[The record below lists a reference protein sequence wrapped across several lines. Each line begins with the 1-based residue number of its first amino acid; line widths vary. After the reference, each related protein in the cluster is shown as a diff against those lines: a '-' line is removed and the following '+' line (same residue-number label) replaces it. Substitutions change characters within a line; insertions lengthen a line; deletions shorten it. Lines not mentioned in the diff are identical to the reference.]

1 MYENRLFS
9 ACFIV
14 WMYRYTTFEIK
25 VDLCAH
31 TDSKN
36 GIFTRRVYSAYILT
50 RTPSPYSAGWRW
62 GLLSR
67 KIFSNFIFLILSR
80 NLVNG
85 FLRLNNFFIF
95 SDSVIVLVWF
105 WLSDYR
111 LIVSIFNISIFTRFG
126 YAWLSSSTRLI
137 FARYSLSVLRYIFLV
152 SISTCFSIADS
163 TLWLFNSLSLRLF
176 CLL

>member
-1 MYENRLFS
+1 MRTQIAKTAHLPAEY
-9 ACFIV
+9 I
-14 WMYRYTTFEIK
+14 WGTF
-25 VDLCAH
+25 
-31 TDSKN
+31 
-36 GIFTRRVYSAYILT
+36 LT
-50 RTPSPYSAGWRW
+50 RTPSPFSAGWHG

-67 KIFSNFIFLILSR
+67 KIFFHFYFLILARYSC
-80 NLVNG
+80 LWII
-85 FLRLNNFFIF
+85 FLFF

-152 SISTCFSIADS
+152 SISTCFGIADS
-163 TLWLFNSLSLRLF
+163 TLWLFNSLSLLLVINKHLCLCEFVLCLF
-176 CLL
+176 WLF